1 MMAFTAMDIQRCI
14 VCTIC
19 DVEQIDALTIVNKLV
34 VRYSYTKKLLE
45 NHIRYTSDD
54 EIVFFKFFNRLLLKF
69 SIRRIF
75 AFRYQYPISELIIV
89 I

>member
-1 MMAFTAMDIQRCI
+1 MTAFMAMDIQRCI

-34 VRYSYTKKLLE
+34 VRYSYIKKLLE
-45 NHIRYTSDD
+45 NHIHTSNDK
-54 EIVFFKFFNRLLLKF
+54 IVFFKFFNRLLLKF
-69 SIRRIF
+69 PIRRIF
-75 AFRYQYPISELIIV
+75 AFRCRYPISKSIIV